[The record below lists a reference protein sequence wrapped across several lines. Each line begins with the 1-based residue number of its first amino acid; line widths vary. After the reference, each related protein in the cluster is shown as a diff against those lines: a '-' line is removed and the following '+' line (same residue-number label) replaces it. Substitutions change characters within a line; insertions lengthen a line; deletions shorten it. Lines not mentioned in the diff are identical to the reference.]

1 MTKVLKLSLLG
12 QLQLAYGEAPLA
24 GLASGKAQALLCYLA
39 LDGRPHSRQA
49 LAGLLWGELPEAD
62 ARRNLRGTLLKLR
75 HVVEP
80 HILVSHQS
88 LAFNGDSDYWLDVEV
103 FRRCLDPRAGGAPAQ
118 LRQAVALYRGDF
130 LEDFYVRQAPAFE
143 EWVARQRAQLQEL
156 AIQAYHELARYDSQ
170 QGDYAAALAGVRRL
184 LEIDPA
190 REEAHR
196 QLMQLLALS
205 GQRSRAL
212 AQYEFCRDVLAA
224 ELGVEPAPETV
235 ELVERI
241 RSGEIS
247 RGAEVQGN
255 RGAGEQVTSH
265 PFTPSPA
272 HPSNRRLPTRSAS
285 DDPPPFIAGPPIT
298 HPARFFGRE
307 YELKRLFN
315 LFRRRPL
322 QNAAIVGPR
331 RSGKTSLLHYL
342 KSITTA
348 DPARLRPGQQIDWLP
363 QPEEV
368 RWIFVD
374 FQDPRL
380 GGSEGLLRHLLANMA
395 LPAPEPW
402 PTPGSGGLE
411 YFLEVVGDNLHT
423 PTVVLFDEIGVALQ
437 RYPEL
442 DDAFWESLRSLATN
456 QVGGNLGFVLS
467 AAEPPEALARYSG
480 LGSPFFNIF
489 GYTAALGPL
498 SEAAAREL
506 LATSPIPFPE
516 ADVDWM
522 LQTSGRWPILL
533 QILGRERLLALEDGE
548 TGHGWRE
555 DALRQMAPFKR
566 ALLEDEGV
574 GNRQLLG

>member
-62 ARRNLRGTLLKLR
+62 ARRNLRGALLKLR
-75 HVVEP
+75 QVVEP
-80 HILVSHQS
+80 YLLVSHQS
-88 LAFNGDSDYWLDVEV
+88 LAFNRDNDYWLDVAV
-103 FRRCLDPRAGGAPAQ
+103 FRRCLDPHTGASPAQ

-130 LEDFYVRQAPAFE
+130 LEDFHVRQAPAFE

-156 AIQAYHELARYDSQ
+156 ATQAYHALARYHSQ
-170 QGDYAAALAGVRRL
+170 QGDYATAEADVRRL
-184 LEIDPA
+184 LEIDPV

-196 QLMQLLALS
+196 HLMQVLALS

-212 AQYEFCRDVLAA
+212 AQYQTCRDILRD
-224 ELGVEPAPETV
+224 ELGVEPATETAD
-235 ELVERI
+235 LYQRI
-241 RSGEIS
+241 RSGDVS
-247 RGAEVQGN
+247 
-255 RGAGEQVTSH
+255 RGAGEQGSRGAV
-265 PFTPSPA
+265 
-272 HPSNRRLPTRSAS
+272 TRSPS
-285 DDPPPFIAGPPIT
+285 DLVTLSTVHPVTESEPPPFIAGPPIT
-298 HPARFFGRE
+298 RPDRFFGRE

-322 QNAAIVGPR
+322 QNAAIIGPR

-342 KSITTA
+342 KNITTA
-348 DPARLRPGQQIDWLP
+348 DPAQLRPGQRTDWLP
-363 QPEEV
+363 QPEHV

-380 GGSEGLLRHLLANMA
+380 GGSQGLLRHLLAHMD
-395 LPAPEPW
+395 LPAPEPCQLD
-402 PTPGSGGLE
+402 T
-411 YFLEVVGDNLHT
+411 FLDVVGDNLRT

-456 QVGGNLGFVLS
+456 QVDGNLGFVLS
-467 AAEPPEALARYSG
+467 AAEPPETLARYSG

-498 SEAAAREL
+498 SEAAARDL
-506 LATSPIPFPE
+506 LAISSLPFPE
-516 ADVDWM
+516 ADVEWM
-522 LQTSGRWPILL
+522 LHSSGRWPILL

-548 TGHGWRE
+548 TGDGWRE
-555 DALRQMAPFKR
+555 DALRQMAPFR
-566 ALLEDEGV
+566 RSLFEDERVGDRRLLE
-574 GNRQLLG
+574 